1 MLEVLVRGRRKA
13 ERESLLE
20 VPVRGGG
27 KAERRREGGRERRV

>member
-20 VPVRGGG
+20 VPVRGEG
-27 KAERRREGGRERRV
+27 KAERRRERRV